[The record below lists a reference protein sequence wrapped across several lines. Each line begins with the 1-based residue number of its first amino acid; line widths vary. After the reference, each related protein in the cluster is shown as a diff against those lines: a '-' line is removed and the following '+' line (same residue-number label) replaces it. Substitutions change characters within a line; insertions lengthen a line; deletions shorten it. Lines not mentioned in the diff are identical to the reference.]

1 MRPTDRL
8 LGTNR
13 PVLHSILQHHY
24 EMKQIFTHPLV
35 SAFHGQQEW
44 SWQDGRKLRQTIKNT
59 SHIWNSKQDI
69 SKFYNPSE
77 NLAIHKLIVLPK
89 VRAIFRQ
96 YISKNTKVLA
106 LKFINLVTQLVT
118 YMTWKVYLRKDR
130 HHMAQHLT
138 ATHAKVTELSRKK
151 KDLATNC
158 TSTMSFPP
166 LNLYMWNVLSVMWPY
181 VSIKHALQIIP
192 QICDHKT
199 SSRATSVHK
208 ADTWNQNECNR
219 KQIFIKF

>member
-1 MRPTDRL
+1 VRPTDRL

-44 SWQDGRKLRQTIKNT
+44 SWQGGRKLRQTIKNT

-77 NLAIHKLIVLPK
+77 NLAIHEVIVLFK
-89 VRAIFRQ
+89 IKEIFKQ
-96 YISKNTKVLA
+96 YISKNMKVLA
-106 LKFINLVTQLVT
+106 LKFINLATQLVM
-118 YMTWKVYLRKDR
+118 YMTWKVYLKDR
-130 HHMAQHLT
+130 HHMTQHLT

-151 KDLATNC
+151 KELATNY
-158 TSTMSFPP
+158 TWTMSFPP
-166 LNLYMWNVLSVMWPY
+166 LNLYMWNVLSVTSPY

-192 QICDHKT
+192 QIHDHKT
-199 SSRATSVHK
+199 SSRATSVQK